1 MKLNALQA
9 GFNLDHIALE
19 SPEPDR
25 LANFYKN
32 FIMMEYKEQ
41 KKEELIMKGL
51 NRKIILKKGHRNR
64 LSYAGFSCRNK
75 ENLRKFKRFI
85 TEKKVYF
92 KEFQNHHLEK
102 GSFSIID
109 PDGNLISFGIRKKDK
124 NLYKNKFC
132 MPLQHLTLSSKN
144 VENFR
149 DFYQNILGFRTTDI
163 VVDKNGSLSTC
174 FLTSNFEH
182 HTLACFKSSK
192 IGIDHH
198 AYEVKEWQNI
208 KILCD
213 YFSDNNTKIIWGPGR
228 HGPGNN
234 LFIFIE
240 DIDKNWIEFSAE
252 LEIIHDREL
261 RKWPKSDKTLNLWGK
276 AIMRS

>member
-92 KEFQNHHLEK
+92 KEFQNQ
-102 GSFSIID
+102 
-109 PDGNLISFGIRKKDK
+109 
-124 NLYKNKFC
+124 C
-132 MPLQHLTLSSKN
+132 
-144 VENFR
+144 
-149 DFYQNILGFRTTDI
+149 
-163 VVDKNGSLSTC
+163 
-174 FLTSNFEH
+174 
-182 HTLACFKSSK
+182 
-192 IGIDHH
+192 
-198 AYEVKEWQNI
+198 
-208 KILCD
+208 
-213 YFSDNNTKIIWGPGR
+213 
-228 HGPGNN
+228 
-234 LFIFIE
+234 
-240 DIDKNWIEFSAE
+240 
-252 LEIIHDREL
+252 
-261 RKWPKSDKTLNLWGK
+261 LNQ
-276 AIMRS
+276 